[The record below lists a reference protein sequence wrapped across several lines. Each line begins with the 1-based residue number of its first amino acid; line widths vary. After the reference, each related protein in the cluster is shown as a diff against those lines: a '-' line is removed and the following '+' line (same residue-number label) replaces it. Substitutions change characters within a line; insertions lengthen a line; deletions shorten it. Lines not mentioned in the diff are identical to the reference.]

1 MTSRKNVTGYMT
13 LLPQLYEV
21 GKTYECEDGCLA
33 ARFYISVDNVS
44 NVTGGDQ
51 DQRFYEDRGGKF
63 LQKYCVSAWD
73 CIFFVSANKNDIV
86 ANQCGDFITA
96 DKVTVINRLTIDDVI
111 KQQVKYAKKSKS
123 FLKIKNKQPSI
134 SSEKQYQSFLSS
146 VRRSSIATAGDFSTI
161 VFDGGNGDFSD
172 KACSTTGFLTK
183 IFATSDRVRI
193 SASGYYT
200 FIATSGTDACLSAS
214 ASNCDLAAT
223 GANTTIASAGGDTRI
238 TGKGN
243 NNRIVAAGDGSSCSA
258 AGENNVIAIVGKY
271 GKFKGIKGTQVCAA
285 NYDKNGKCIGFLTG
299 EIGKNG
305 LKPDVTYTTLDGQFI
320 ELQDQPNEGAAE

>member
-33 ARFYISVDNVS
+33 ARFDISVDSVS

-243 NNRIVAAGDGSSCSA
+243 NNRIAAAGDGSSCSA

-285 NYDKNGKCIGFLTG
+285 NYDKNGKCIGFVTG

-305 LKPDVTYTTLDGQFI
+305 LKPDVTYTTHDGQFI
-320 ELQDQPNEGAAE
+320 ELQDQQNEGAAE

>member
-21 GKTYECEDGCLA
+21 GKTYERKDSCA
-33 ARFYISVDNVS
+33 ATRFDISVDSVS
-44 NVTGGDQ
+44 NATEWERDE
-51 DQRFYEDRGGKF
+51 RFTADRGSEF

-86 ANQCGDFITA
+86 PNRYSDFITA
-96 DKVTVINRLTIDDVI
+96 DKVTVIDRLTINDAI
-111 KQQVKYAKKSKS
+111 NQQVEFAKKSKN
-123 FLKIKNKQPSI
+123 FLKIKNEYSAR

-146 VRRSSIATAGDFSTI
+146 AHCSGIATAGDFSTI
-161 VFDGGNGDFSD
+161 VFDGGNGVFSN
-172 KACSTTGFLTK
+172 KACSTTGHSTK
-183 IFATSDRVRI
+183 ILATSDYVRI
-193 SASGYYT
+193 SASGDCT
-200 FIATSGTDACLSAS
+200 FIATSGTDACLSTS

-223 GANTTIASAGGDTRI
+223 GANTTIASAGSDTRI

-285 NYDKNGKCIGFLTG
+285 NYDKNGKCTGFLTG

-320 ELQDQPNEGAAE
+320 ELQDQPNGEH